1 MKRNETRWT
10 VVAVLGALCSLGACG
25 IATAAPDKPLAG
37 TIEATAAW
45 PEATRHAPG
54 EVSLRYIY
62 FLYFLYFLYKP
73 TDDAPDEKR
82 KFTYDAPWADIH
94 KGSARL
100 MLQGTPQAFVNRL
113 KKLEEHQE
121 FKVLAAGFASS
132 VNGVITLDSGPP
144 DPADEYQVRITDK
157 MTLTPKS
164 STTMLVQQKGQILY
178 KAPEEQPT
186 HRMAWDCHTDHGF
199 GKTYTMGAGQVGEWM
214 RVYAYCIV
222 R

>member
-37 TIEATAAW
+37 TIEATADW

-62 FLYFLYFLYKP
+62 FLYKP
-73 TDDAPDEKR
+73 TDDAPDEKKEFR
-82 KFTYDAPWADIH
+82 YKAPWTDIH

-100 MLQGTPQAFVNRL
+100 MLQGSPEAFVNRL
-113 KKLEEHQE
+113 KKLEDQQE
-121 FKVLAAGFASS
+121 FKVLAAGFTSS
-132 VNGVITLDSGPP
+132 VNGVITLDSGPV
-144 DPADEYQVRITDK
+144 DPTDEYQVRITDK

-164 STTMLVQQKGQILY
+164 DTTLSTKQKGQLLF
-178 KAPEEQPT
+178 KTPADQST
-186 HRMAWDCHTDHGF
+186 RRMAWDCHGDNDF
-199 GKTYTMGAGQVGEWM
+199 GKTYTMGAGQAGEWIK
-214 RVYAYCIV
+214 VYAYCIV

>member
-1 MKRNETRWT
+1 MKRNTSWKRI
-10 VVAVLGALCSLGACG
+10 AVLGALCSFGALGVAV
-25 IATAAPDKPLAG
+25 AAPDKPLSG
-37 TIEATAAW
+37 TIEATTAW
-45 PEATRHAPG
+45 PEASRHAPG

-62 FLYFLYFLYKP
+62 FLYKP
-73 TDDAPDEKR
+73 TDDAPDEKK
-82 KFTYDAPWADIH
+82 KFLYEAPWDDIH

-113 KKLEEHQE
+113 KKLEDQQE

-132 VNGVITLDSGPP
+132 VNGVVTLDSGPP

-157 MTLTPKS
+157 MTLTLKS
-164 STTMLVQQKGQILY
+164 DTTMLMQHKGRITFR
-178 KAPEEQPT
+178 APEDTGT
-186 HRMAWDCHTDHGF
+186 HGQGWTSHTDHDF
-199 GKTYTMGAGQVGEWM
+199 GKTYTMGSGPTGEWT